1 LSSFKSKSTVHNLCV
16 GEMYLKQ
23 RYQIIR
29 QHSLLLCI
37 HVPKICY
44 SFSLSSLNK
53 LFFLLSALYVSSVS
67 SFTPIRLFSHLNP
80 EIWDYKKIK
89 KYGITIPFT
98 LQHCSF
104 RHFPVVGFEILS
116 AVFRNVDSFLPIYTA
131 SYPIKV
137 K

>member
-1 LSSFKSKSTVHNLCV
+1 MSSFKSKSTVHNLCV
-16 GEMYLKQ
+16 GEIYLEQ

-37 HVPKICY
+37 RVSKICY

-53 LFFLLSALYVSSVS
+53 HIFFFLVSALYVSSVS
-67 SFTPIRLFSHLNP
+67 SFTLIRLFSHLNP
-80 EIWDYKKIK
+80 GIWDYKKIK

-104 RHFPVVGFEILS
+104 RHFLVVGFEILS
-116 AVFRNVDSFLPIYTA
+116 VVFRNVDRFLLIYTA
-131 SYPIKV
+131 SHLS
-137 K
+137 